1 MAGLDDTEQEQ
12 ESVGNHLGK
21 LRERMG
27 AARAVEED
35 TDEVSTE
42 APEVEEDEE
51 DDAPEAAAPTR
62 RERRAGRQTARER
75 LAAAE
80 AEAKVLREMVQQR
93 QPERQQQN
101 FVPDTADV
109 DRRIRATFDEYERLE
124 NDYMAAQANKTL
136 TPALDREMKE
146 RARELDVRKME
157 LAAERRE
164 VATAP
169 QRRQEELNRQLEREN
184 PDVYGNR
191 QAIQYVYGRAT
202 QLMALGEPN
211 TKALHDRLMAEAREV
226 VLKIKPKPDA
236 IDRQRATGMSA
247 GPRALPTTTRST
259 ISMPKGSH
267 YYKMATALYPDL
279 EPAQACQK
287 WAQGPGKRLLQS
299 KG

>member
-27 AARAVEED
+27 AARAAEEE

-42 APEVEEDEE
+42 TPEVEED
-51 DDAPEAAAPTR
+51 DDEPEAPAQNR
-62 RERRAGRQTARER
+62 QQRRAGRQTARER

-80 AEAKVLREMVQQR
+80 AEAKVLRELVQQR
-93 QPERQQQN
+93 PPERQTQH
-101 FVPDTADV
+101 VPETADV
-109 DRRIRATFDEYERLE
+109 DRRIREANAEYRELE
-124 NDYMAAQANKTL
+124 ARYVAAQQNKTL
-136 TPALDREMKE
+136 TPATEREMQD
-146 RARELDVRKME
+146 RAEELDVRKME

-164 VATAP
+164 VRTAP
-169 QRRQEELNRQLEREN
+169 QRRQRELTERLRQEN
-184 PDVYGNR
+184 LDVYSNQ
-191 QAIQYVYGRAT
+191 QAVAYAAGRAT
-202 QLMALGEPN
+202 ML
-211 TKALHDRLMAEAREV
+211 KAMGHADNQELHDRVMSEAREV
-226 VLKIKPKPDA
+226 VLKIKPKPGA

-247 GPRALPTTTRST
+247 GPRAAVAQTRST

-287 WAQGPGKRLLQS
+287 WAQGPGKRLLDGA
-299 KG
+299 K

>member
-42 APEVEEDEE
+42 APEVEDDDDE
-51 DDAPEAAAPTR
+51 PEAEVAPTR

-75 LAAAE
+75 AAAAE
-80 AEAKVLREMVQQR
+80 AEAKVLRELIQQR
-93 QPERQQQN
+93 PAERPTQQ
-101 FVPDTADV
+101 VPDTADV
-109 DRRIRATFDEYERLE
+109 DRRIRATYAELERLE
-124 NDYMAAQANKTL
+124 NDYIAAQTNKTL
-136 TPALDREMKE
+136 TPAMEREM
-146 RARELDVRKME
+146 REKAQELEIRKLE

-164 VATAP
+164 VREAP
-169 QRRQEELNRQLEREN
+169 NRRQRDLADSLARDNA
-184 PDVYGNR
+184 DVYQNPR
-191 QAIQYVYGRAT
+191 ALQYAAGRVN
-202 QLMALGEPN
+202 QLIAMGE
-211 TKALHDRLMAEAREV
+211 KDSKELHDKVMAETRQV
-226 VLKIKPKPDA
+226 VLGIKPKPDA

-267 YYKMATALYPDL
+267 YYRMATALYPDL